1 MLEGLAFL
9 HDKGIVHGKLTCE
22 SIYINSNNGE
32 IKIGDI
38 GIKHIYAL
46 SQQACNQAAAARS
59 ELGQSKWYL
68 KEQNTTNFDV
78 FCFGLALLEIISA
91 EIVGPHTFRFL
102 NRILN
107 KGGKMKVI
115 NSIEDPLLRDFL
127 SKALEENP
135 EKRAAITQL
144 VDHEFF

>member
-1 MLEGLAFL
+1 M
-9 HDKGIVHGKLTCE
+9 
-22 SIYINSNNGE
+22 
-32 IKIGDI
+32 
-38 GIKHIYAL
+38 
-46 SQQACNQAAAARS
+46 
-59 ELGQSKWYL
+59 
-68 KEQNTTNFDV
+68 
-78 FCFGLALLEIISA
+78 ISA